1 MTTIEGPLGEELP
14 ARRTLPLIARSSLG
28 SLSDVARARFAFAG
42 VVIVAGLLYMW
53 NLTVSGYANTYYS
66 AAAQAASQSWSA
78 FFFGSL
84 DAANFITID
93 KPPLATWLMGLSVR
107 VFGLSSWSILL
118 PEAIAGVATVAVLFA
133 TVRRTF
139 GTAAATI
146 AGLVM
151 ALTPAAVLIFR
162 YNNPDALLTL
172 LLVSA
177 AWALSRGLDAGRVRW
192 AVAAGVL
199 VGLAFLTKYLQA
211 YLVLPAFA
219 AVWLVAAPVSFQR
232 RLAGLFASALAVVV
246 SSGWWVAIVELIP
259 ATDRPFIGGSTTN
272 SALELLL
279 GYDGLGRLFGMA
291 GPGGGRGPG
300 GGGGGFGGE
309 AGVLRLFNDQFGGQI
324 GWFIPLAIVSLG
336 AGLLIHRRAART
348 DRRRAAY
355 LLWGLWFGVHAVVFS
370 FMSGIIHSYYAVA
383 LAPAIAALVG
393 AGVVDLWRLRSRRIA
408 AGIVLALGLGVSGWL
423 SWQLLQRTPEFAPG
437 LGLAAMAV
445 ATTSAVVVALPPRAV
460 RARLPAVALSLGLAA
475 LLAAPIAYAADT
487 VSTAYSG
494 GDPAAGPAVAG
505 SGFGGASGPAPVG
518 GNVFI
523 GRNGFPPGLAPGVGG
538 TTGNPRPGGGA
549 GPGETV
555 NDALV
560 GYLVANQGSATWLV
574 AADSA
579 NQAAAIQLASG
590 RPVMAMGGFSG
601 ADPAPTLDQLQAY
614 VRSGELRFVIGGGG
628 PGGGIG
634 RLGSEASQRA
644 AWLAQACSEVNVG
657 GTTVYDCAGAS

>member
-1 MTTIEGPLGEELP
+1 MTTIEGPLGEDLP
-14 ARRTLPLIARSSLG
+14 AGRPWPLTARASLT
-28 SLSDVARARFAFAG
+28 SLSDVARARMAFVA
-42 VVIVAGLLYMW
+42 VVVLAGLLYTW

-107 VFGLSSWSILL
+107 IFGLSSWSILL

-133 TVRRTF
+133 TVRRSF

-146 AGLVM
+146 AGVVM

-177 AWALSRGLDAGRVRW
+177 VWALSRGLDAGRVRW
-192 AVAAGVL
+192 GVAAGVL

-211 YLVLPAFA
+211 YLVLPALA
-219 AVWLVAAPVSFQR
+219 AVWLIAAPVSFQR
-232 RLAGLFASALAVVV
+232 RLAGLFAAGLAVAV

-259 ATDRPFIGGSTTN
+259 AADRPFIGGSTTN

-279 GYDGLGRLFGMA
+279 GYDGLGRLFGMS
-291 GPGGGRGPG
+291 GPGGGRGLG
-300 GGGGGFGGE
+300 GGGGGFGGD

-324 GWFIPLAIVSLG
+324 GWFIPLAIVSLS
-336 AGLLIHRRAART
+336 AGLWIHRRAARS

-355 LLWGLWFGVHAVVFS
+355 LLWGLWLGVHAVVFS
-370 FMSGIIHSYYAVA
+370 LMSGIIHSYYAVA

-408 AGIVLALGLGVSGWL
+408 AGIVLALGLVVNGWL
-423 SWQLLQRTPEFAPG
+423 SWQLLERTPEFAPG
-437 LGLAAMAV
+437 LGLAAMVV
-445 ATTSAVVVALPPRAV
+445 ATAAAVVVALPV
-460 RARLPAVALSLGLAA
+460 RTLRRLPAVALGVGLLA
-475 LLAAPIAYAADT
+475 LLVGPMAYAADT
-487 VSTAYSG
+487 VRTAYSG
-494 GDPAAGPAVAG
+494 GDPAAGPAVVG
-505 SGFGGASGPAPVG
+505 SGFGGGNGAAPVG
-518 GNVFI
+518 GNGFV
-523 GRNGFPPGLAPGVGG
+523 GRNGFAPRFAPGIGG
-538 TTGNPRPGGGA
+538 TTGNAGPAGGA
-549 GPGETV
+549 GPGENV

-560 GYLVANQGSATWLV
+560 DYLVANQGNAMWLV

-590 RPVMAMGGFSG
+590 KPVMAMGGFSG
-601 ADPAPTLDQLQAY
+601 SDPVPTLDQLQAY
-614 VRSGELRFVIGGGG
+614 VRNGQLRYVIGGGGG
-628 PGGGIG
+628 PGGGG
-634 RLGSEASQRA
+634 RVGSEASRRA
-644 AWLAQACSEVNVG
+644 TWLAQACSAINVG
-657 GTTVYDCAGAS
+657 GTTLYDCAGAA